1 LIEYA
6 AVRRDDRDV
15 ITMFFILVN
24 LRHGAAILRR
34 HGAVAVFIGIAIVS
48 LAALA
53 MLGATDRRDDTA
65 RADYQASLSAAD
77 RAQTILDRQQRSID
91 TLARI
96 AATQPDATVQ
106 LYLDQLPATAPGIR
120 GAALA
125 DAGGAVQLRS
135 TGSIDD
141 LGLDTLMG
149 DAAKAATAHPDAPM
163 LVTQT
168 IRDADAGLVG
178 LAHPWLGTDGRLAG
192 IALIA
197 IDRSAFAGLDL
208 VRDDGTP
215 LFGELG
221 TTSARRIALG
231 DFPLMLS
238 APPAD
243 TASPLDDMP
252 FIALTALGGLGLLG
266 LLIALGIRLAG
277 AQRQIAR
284 QTATERELHEALSTA
299 AAAADRI
306 DELNR
311 TKSQFFAQVT
321 HELRT
326 PLNAILGFSETIRQ
340 ELFGPVTNPR
350 YLEYVGLI
358 HDAGTHLLSLI
369 NDLLD
374 EARIESGKMEMAPIR
389 VSTPALARSALDL
402 VELLAVGR
410 DIEITTTEL
419 GCPDL
424 NVDPRAMKQVLVN
437 LLSNAIKY
445 TPPGGRIDLRF
456 APHDDGAVI
465 EISDTGIGMS
475 AVDLRVAFEP
485 FGRAGGSEARRQQGT
500 GLGLSLARALVRLH
514 GGELTLASQL
524 DFGTTATIT
533 LPSSAVFAKPAKIE
547 AAAKAA

>member
-1 LIEYA
+1 MSFA
-6 AVRRDDRDV
+6 
-15 ITMFFILVN
+15 LVD
-24 LRHGAAILRR
+24 LRQVAAILRR
-34 HGAVAVFIGIAIVS
+34 HGAVAAFAAVVIVA

-53 MLGATDRRDDTA
+53 TLGATDRRSDTT
-65 RADYQASLSAAD
+65 RADYQDGLSAAD
-77 RAQTILDRQQRSID
+77 RAQTILDHQQRSLD
-91 TLARI
+91 TLGRI
-96 AATQPDATVQ
+96 AATQSDTMVQ

-125 DAGGAVQLRS
+125 DPAGTVQSRSAGG
-135 TGSIDD
+135 IDD
-141 LGLDTLMG
+141 LGLNALTAN
-149 DAAKAATAHPDAPM
+149 AAKLAAAHPDAPM
-163 LVTQT
+163 LVTRT
-168 IRDADAGLVG
+168 IRNADVGLVG
-178 LAHPWLGTDGRLAG
+178 LAHPWLGANGQLAG

-197 IDRSAFAGLDL
+197 LDRSAFAGLDL

-215 LFGELG
+215 LFGQPG
-221 TTSARRIALG
+221 ATNPRRIALG

-238 APPAD
+238 APSAD
-243 TASPLDDMP
+243 TVSPLDDMP
-252 FIALTALGGLGLLG
+252 FIAMAVLGSLGLLG
-266 LLIALGIRLAG
+266 LLVALGMRLAM

-284 QTATERELHEALSTA
+284 QAAAECELHEALSAA

-340 ELFGPVTNPR
+340 ELFGPVANPR
-350 YLEYVGLI
+350 YFEYVGLI

-374 EARIESGKMEMAPIR
+374 EARIEAGKMEIAPIR
-389 VSTPALARSALDL
+389 LSAPALARSALDL

-410 DIEITTTEL
+410 DIEITTTAAD

-424 NVDPRAMKQVLVN
+424 NVDPRSMKQVLVN

-456 APHDDGAVI
+456 APHADGALI

-475 AVDLRVAFEP
+475 PADLRRAFEP

-533 LPSSAVFAKPAKIE
+533 LPASAVFAKPAKIE
-547 AAAKAA
+547 TPARAA